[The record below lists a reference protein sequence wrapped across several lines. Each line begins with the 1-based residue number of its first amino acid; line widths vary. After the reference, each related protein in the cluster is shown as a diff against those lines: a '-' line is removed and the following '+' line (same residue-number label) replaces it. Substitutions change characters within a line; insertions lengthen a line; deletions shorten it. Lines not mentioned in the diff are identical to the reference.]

1 MGGQFYDRIPHRP
14 LLVGSIAAY
23 GTGLGIMALAGS
35 EVSLIL
41 AAIVTG
47 TAHGAVFPLLSSEV
61 VNRARVSERGSAIT
75 VFTSLF
81 DIALLLGAPAV
92 GVLIVGF
99 DYLVAFS
106 AAGLTLMVGAV
117 VYGIWDYRMVKAS
130 APFVAEEALE

>member
-1 MGGQFYDRIPHRP
+1 M
-14 LLVGSIAAY
+14 
-23 GTGLGIMALAGS
+23 
-35 EVSLIL
+35 
-41 AAIVTG
+41 
-47 TAHGAVFPLLSSEV
+47 
-61 VNRARVSERGSAIT
+61 T